1 RPGERQRLK
10 LGGAGTLRGAGRG
23 RRRVPRRR
31 WLGAGTGAPRPAREA
46 APVPSGRQRV
56 LFERDSGSGSA
67 RGPREAGPRRAGA
80 PSGRPGRAPLRQY
93 RTSGRGPRG
102 PPERSRQQESLLPA
116 FPRPLRPA
124 LRRRVRDRP
133 GADVRAAPGAART
146 SPERPPRPGPALRR
160 SALPRQ
166 AASAHSLPRPSPLSP
181 PASASPSP
189 LSSLSLPL
197 PLPLSLSLSLSPSLS
212 LPSPA
217 PLCLPPSLSLP
228 ASSPPVSGAACAQP
242 DCLSKIQSLTFEGRP
257 GCAAP
262 AREAFAVRTHAALAA
277 ACPGYRGPQINN
289 TQTMRKIRK
298 RQIKR
303 KECLEQ
309 VTYLKELWQRLSR
322 IS

>member
-1 RPGERQRLK
+1 SW
-10 LGGAGTLRGAGRG
+10 GARGPCGARGAGG
-23 RRRVPRRR
+23 
-31 WLGAGTGAPRPAREA
+31 G
-46 APVPSGRQRV
+46 
-56 LFERDSGSGSA
+56 GSPGDAGSA
-67 RGPREAGPRRAGA
+67 RGQAHRAQPGKPPGSRQGGSASYLSGAPGAAPPAARGRRVRDGPGRRQGARGGRRSVSTAPRAAGRGDPRSAPLSRRA
-80 PSGRPGRAPLRQY
+80 PSPPFPG
-93 RTSGRGPRG
+93 
-102 PPERSRQQESLLPA
+102 
-116 FPRPLRPA
+116 PLRPA

-181 PASASPSP
+181 PPP
-189 LSSLSLPL
+189 RLTLPSLSLPL
-197 PLPLSLSLSLSPSLS
+197 SPPPPPLSPSL
-212 LPSPA
+212 P
-217 PLCLPPSLSLP
+217 LSLP
-228 ASSPPVSGAACAQP
+228 ASSPPGSGAACAQP

-277 ACPGYRGPQINN
+277 ACPGYRGAQINN